1 MFTLAQ
7 QGTTNIVLGI
17 SVMSRDWDAIYYCYS
32 YNFWQ
37 DTVYGL
43 FVFNAEQ
50 GIKILPVNSINLSQ
64 ISTALVRALFKFK
77 RTLLNK
83 DIM

>member
-37 DTVYGL
+37 HTVYGL
-43 FVFNAEQ
+43 IVYNAEQ
-50 GIKILPVNSINLSQ
+50 GIRNPSREFDKL
-64 ISTALVRALFKFK
+64 STALVRALFKFK

-83 DIM
+83 DIT